1 MTAIELFLV
10 IAVSIHF
17 GWFLNRAWTA
27 YQNEKLFKKI
37 MVEIDREERVKTVV
51 DKVFKHCYTERTE
64 GQVYL
69 YDFENCKFLGQGKTL
84 KDISMNLKDQG
95 VQVAFVQDGDT
106 DVWLN
111 NGKVLP
117 VEE

>member
-1 MTAIELFLV
+1 MTTFELVLV
-10 IAVSIHF
+10 IAVSIHL
-17 GWFLNRAWTA
+17 GWFLNRSWTA

-51 DKVFKHCYTERTE
+51 DKVFKHCYTERIE

-84 KDISMNLKDQG
+84 KDISVNLANK
-95 VQVAFVQDGDT
+95 
-106 DVWLN
+106 
-111 NGKVLP
+111 GKL
-117 VEE
+117 

>member
-1 MTAIELFLV
+1 MITVELFLV

-17 GWFLNRAWTA
+17 GWFLHKAWCT
-27 YQNEKLFKKI
+27 YQNEKLFNKI
-37 MVEIDREERVKTVV
+37 MIEIDREERVKTVV

-84 KDISMNLKDQG
+84 KDISISLKEQG
-95 VQVAFVQDGDT
+95 VQVAFVQDEDI